1 MAEKV
6 KHHFVPKFYLK
17 LFVNSDLISLY
28 HIEKG
33 EYVIDVPADD
43 QAQKKRLYGD
53 NAEMEDAFGQLEAE
67 VAPILK
73 KIVEEKKV
81 PTKSDMK
88 YFSLMN
94 FVVLQNSRTLKAIEQ
109 VDEGMEQMIKTS
121 MKHYSEFEGFNLD
134 DYKIKTK
141 DAFVLS
147 TGHAIPLAI
156 ESYDLEPLLI
166 INDTKHPFV
175 TSDNPCI
182 RYNQFAEQIQ
192 WYNDGR
198 GYGIM
203 GLQIFLPLNEKLM
216 LAFFD
221 KEIYRTNKKGKKKT
235 IVNATE
241 SDVLE
246 LNKLQ
251 YVCADECLYFKSNK
265 SVKKLAHQKSSL
277 NQLRDSFI
285 PSTQEFQG
293 DDGYLIAHTEP
304 QLKTGISLSFFEIKS
319 DYMKFDIKGLSMG
332 GLKRESFDDTY
343 VMSFDKA
350 LKKFGDKHVT
360 MKLFE
365 LLHEKQKRY
374 GNV

>member
-17 LFVNSDLISLY
+17 LFVGSDRISLY
-28 HIEKG
+28 HIKEGK
-33 EYVIDVPADD
+33 YLIDVPADD

-73 KIVEEKKV
+73 KIIEQRKV
-81 PTKSDMK
+81 PLKSDMK

-94 FVVLQNSRTLKAIEQ
+94 FVILQNGRTLKAIDQ

-121 MKHYSEFEGFNLD
+121 MKHYSELDGINLD
-134 DYKIKTK
+134 DYKISTK
-141 DAFVLS
+141 NAFVLS

-166 INDTKHPFV
+166 ENDTKNPFV

-182 RYNQFAEQIQ
+182 RYNQFAEHIH
-192 WYNDGR
+192 WHNDGR
-198 GYGIM
+198 GYSLT
-203 GLQIFLPLNEKLM
+203 GLQIFIPLTEKLT

-221 KEIYRTNKKGKKKT
+221 KKVYRTSRKGKKKT
-235 IVNATE
+235 VVKATE
-241 SDVLE
+241 NDVFE

-251 YVCADECLYFKSNK
+251 YVCADECLYYHSDK
-265 SVKKLAHQKSSL
+265 SVKKLEQQHSSL
-277 NQLRDSFI
+277 DKLRDSFV
-285 PSTQEFQG
+285 PSTKEFKG
-293 DDGYLIAHTEP
+293 EDGYLIAHTEP
-304 QLKTGISLSFFEIKS
+304 QLKTGMSLSFLEIKS
-319 DYMKFDIKGLSMG
+319 EYVKFDIKGLSIG
-332 GLKRESFDDTY
+332 GLKRDTFDDTY
-343 VMSFDKA
+343 IMSIDKA

-365 LLHEKQKRY
+365 LLDEKQKRY
-374 GNV
+374 GNK